1 MGKNK
6 TEFIKKIKSFNI
18 SDKIISTFE
27 SIDRTLFFDP
37 FFKKQIW
44 GMEPIPVG
52 YGEKSDNVEILAKML
67 NHLNPEKHWNVLE
80 IGTGSGYSTALIA
93 SMTARVVSIDYNENL
108 AKEAKKRLLD
118 NGFFNA
124 KFFAGDCSEL
134 DDTTGSFD
142 GIIIYPGCLH
152 SPYAVLNL
160 LKPNSIAVFPMG
172 PVHMQQI
179 TVYKNIQTDD
189 PFKRYKFNETCVV
202 PSIKGEYG
210 PSNPGMDIIVETE

>member
-6 TEFIKKIKSFNI
+6 TEFIKKIKSLNI
-18 SDKIISTFE
+18 SAKIISAFE
-27 SIDRTLFFDP
+27 STDRTLFFDP
-37 FFKKQIW
+37 FFKNQIW
-44 GMEPIPVG
+44 DMNPVPVG

-67 NHLNPEKHWNVLE
+67 NHLNPKKNWDVLE

-93 SMTARVVSIDYNENL
+93 SMSARVVSIDYNENL

-134 DDTTGSFD
+134 DDRTGFFD
-142 GIIIYPGCLH
+142 GIIVFAGCTQ

-160 LKPNSIAVFPMG
+160 LKPGGVAVFPMG
-172 PVHMQQI
+172 PMHMQQI
-179 TVYKNIQTDD
+179 TLYKNIPAND
-189 PFKRYKFNETCVV
+189 PFKRYKFLETCIV

-210 PSNPGMDIIVETE
+210 TSNPGLSIIVEKG